1 MPTAHYI
8 PLSAL
13 KENGLHPSSS
23 HPSVTTETEL
33 RLDVNVPR
41 SNPQL
46 ARNNGGNNPRT
57 MDVAKDGNSNSNFKN
72 SQNEKRNC
80 RVRFIDRVEELR
92 EYKEKNGHISF
103 GERDDKSLY
112 KWCTDIRSA
121 RKNPESCTESCK
133 RKVTADQIA
142 ELDAIGFDWSS
153 ETKARNHQKQISFID
168 RVEALREYKEKNGH
182 VSVMKKDDRSLYKW
196 CTVIR
201 SARKNATKSKL
212 TKLTAD
218 RIVALDAIG
227 FDWRSRNNQ
236 KPSISFIDR
245 VEALRE
251 YKEKNGH
258 ISVRKRDDK
267 SLYRWCT
274 DIRSARRNPETCQRK
289 VTADRIA
296 ALDAI
301 GFDWRLSKSDL
312 QPPPLS

>member
-1 MPTAHYI
+1 
-8 PLSAL
+8 
-13 KENGLHPSSS
+13 
-23 HPSVTTETEL
+23 
-33 RLDVNVPR
+33 
-41 SNPQL
+41 
-46 ARNNGGNNPRT
+46 
-57 MDVAKDGNSNSNFKN
+57 MDVTKDGNSNSNFKNEN

-80 RVRFIDRVEELR
+80 RVR
-92 EYKEKNGHISF
+92 
-103 GERDDKSLY
+103 
-112 KWCTDIRSA
+112 
-121 RKNPESCTESCK
+121 
-133 RKVTADQIA
+133 
-142 ELDAIGFDWSS
+142 
-153 ETKARNHQKQISFID
+153 FID

-196 CTVIR
+196 FTVIR

-218 RIVALDAIG
+218 RIAALDAIG
-227 FDWRSRNNQ
+227 FDWRSRNHQ

-245 VEALRE
+245 VEALRK

-258 ISVRKRDDK
+258 VSVRKRDDK
-267 SLYRWCT
+267 SLYIWCT

-312 QPPPLS
+312 QPPPPLLV